1 MSIDKVKMSSTRKGV
16 LALMVLLVIASC
28 SEQGA
33 NQEVC
38 AITVDSVSII
48 DSMELEGTTYYL
60 VHRISGWSDKTEILE
75 LYDSKPLFDHC
86 SKSNVDPIYGD
97 SLEMSQTISHVFLNK
112 KENRL
117 DIVYSEGSPDKS
129 HNANLKLEIR

>member
-1 MSIDKVKMSSTRKGV
+1 MSIDIVKMSPIRNGV
-16 LALMVLLVIASC
+16 LALIVLLFIASC

-33 NQEVC
+33 NQEAC

-48 DSMELEGTTYYL
+48 DSMELEATTYYL

-75 LYDSKPLFDHC
+75 LYNSKPLFDHC
-86 SKSNVDPIYGD
+86 SKSNVDPVYGD
-97 SLEMSQTISHVFLNK
+97 SLEMSQTISHVYLNK
-112 KENRL
+112 AEGRL